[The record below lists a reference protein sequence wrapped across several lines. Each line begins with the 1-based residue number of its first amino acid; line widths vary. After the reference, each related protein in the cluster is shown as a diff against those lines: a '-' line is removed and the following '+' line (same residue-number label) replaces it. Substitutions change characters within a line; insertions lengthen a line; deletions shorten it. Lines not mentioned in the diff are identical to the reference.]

1 MLFADAGNIQ
11 SVIVF
16 AEGIPIIRP
25 GHTVFFQPTVT
36 LEHTLGEDDIHIIN
50 IMFFAPDIFQNKG
63 AAAFEKVLKIHLMQH
78 AFHIRHTDLKRGM
91 AMGAAKDFVDHL
103 GVLFRN
109 EAFAVKF
116 GNAEKL
122 VFLNAVIFAHT
133 AVSRGILNGNHFC
146 ARVDFVIVHHNN
158 AVRFI
163 NINSVNA
170 SAARKHQSVIGIE
183 FGKLANAEF
192 HIHHNALTDRLVKI
206 LADKGEP
213 CLAAHTGR
221 AFKSNIGVL
230 ARAEVQGNSFGAEH
244 RLCLLLP

>member
-1 MLFADAGNIQ
+1 MLFADTGNIQ

-25 GHTVFFQPTVT
+25 GHTIFFQPAVAF
-36 LEHTLGEDDIHIIN
+36 EHALGKNDIHIVN
-50 IMFFAPDIFQNKG
+50 LVFFAPDIFQNKG

-78 AFHIRHTDLKRGM
+78 TFHIRHTDLKRGM
-91 AMGAAKDFVDHL
+91 AVGAAKDFIDHL

-109 EAFAVKF
+109 ETFTVKF

-133 AVSRGILNGNHFC
+133 AASRGILNGNHFC
-146 ARVDFVIVHHNN
+146 ARIYFIIVYHNN
-158 AVRFI
+158 AVQFI
-163 NINSVNA
+163 DFNAFNA

-206 LADKGEP
+206 FADKREP
-213 CLAAHTGR
+213 RLAAHTGR
-221 AFKSNIGVL
+221 ALKSNVSMF
-230 ARAEVQGNSFGAEH
+230 ARTEVQGNSFGAEH